1 MKITETNLQ
10 FKGSL
15 TPRKSTGII
24 VVHHMAGNIN
34 GTVADIHRMHQA
46 KTPPWAGVG
55 YHFFIRT
62 NGMIERGRPETVTGA
77 HAVPANSNGI
87 GICLAG
93 DFTKHNPSE
102 AQITSLV
109 WLIKDLWKRYPGIKV
124 VGHGDID
131 ATQCPGHRFP
141 WARIRSLL
149 IEPADGAATASK
161 VTVKF
166 NGRTTSIPTR
176 IIGARTEVLLSG
188 HWVQLRALIE
198 LIPGAEIPPGLQG
211 WNPETKTVNILVP

>member
-1 MKITETNLQ
+1 MKITETSLQ
-10 FKGSL
+10 FRGNL

-24 VVHHMAGNIN
+24 VVHHMAGNAN

-46 KTPPWAGVG
+46 RGFSGCG

-62 NGMIERGRPETVTGA
+62 NGMIERGRPEHIIGA
-77 HAVPANSNGI
+77 HAVPANGNGI

-93 DFTKHNPSE
+93 DFTKHDPSE
-102 AQITSLV
+102 AQIASLV

-141 WARIRSLL
+141 WASVRSLL
-149 IEPADGAATASK
+149 TEPADK
-161 VTVKF
+161 ITVKF
-166 NGRTTSIPTR
+166 NGRPTSIPTR
-176 IIGARTEVLLSG
+176 ITDGRTEVLLSG

-211 WNPETKTVNILVP
+211 WNQETKTVNILVP

>member
-1 MKITETNLQ
+1 MTITETNLQ
-10 FKGSL
+10 FKRTHTRRQDTDLIAIHHGAGAKNV
-15 TPRKSTGII
+15 TAAIYHDMHIREKKWYGI
-24 VVHHMAGNIN
+24 
-34 GTVADIHRMHQA
+34 
-46 KTPPWAGVG
+46 G
-55 YHFFIRT
+55 YHFFIRWD
-62 NGMIERGRPETVTGA
+62 GMIERGRPEWAIGA
-77 HAVPANSNGI
+77 HSKPVNGRSI

-93 DFTKHNPSE
+93 DFTKHDPSE

-124 VGHGDID
+124 VGHGDTD
-131 ATQCPGHRFP
+131 ATQCPGNRFP

-149 IEPADGAATASK
+149 TDKI
-161 VTVKF
+161 TVKF
-166 NGRTTSIPTR
+166 NGRPTSIPTR
-176 IIGARTEVLLSG
+176 ITDGRTEVLLSG